1 VQDSLWSAL
10 LTSPE
15 LPAYLS
21 LNRRALS
28 RAYAFCTAWLR
39 AQALPYTPAH
49 AGHFVLVDWRAHI
62 DKVELQ
68 DGDGLSAFAKEFA
81 FLEQLVAGGVYLG
94 PGFSYAVDEPGF
106 FRMTF
111 SLRRHELVLALERL
125 ETLCGLPAK
134 ARELDGQHP
143 S

>member
-1 VQDSLWSAL
+1 MAALAGRAMEFRMGSPTVRPCHISQRGALLGSPFSLTVVQDSLWSAL

-81 FLEQLVAGGVYLG
+81 FLEQLVAGGVYL
-94 PGFSYAVDEPGF
+94 
-106 FRMTF
+106 
-111 SLRRHELVLALERL
+111 SLIHI
-125 ETLCGLPAK
+125 
-134 ARELDGQHP
+134 
-143 S
+143 